1 MPRRWG
7 LVTALAVVAWVFLLL
22 AAYGA
27 SQLILEAAARW

>member
-1 MPRRWG
+1 MPGRPWVVTG
-7 LVTALAVVAWVFLLL
+7 LALLAWVFVLL